1 MINADVKLNLSSIY
15 SFFRVPELFNYIAKN
30 SQEDIFYEDDIWP
43 GESENG

>member
-1 MINADVKLNLSSIY
+1 MLYADVKLNLFSFL

-43 GESENG
+43 GEDENG